1 MTLFALLVAWVEALV
16 SESDDPEKQRELL
29 EMDTDAPTKLAHKL
43 GGEPKF
49 KVSGV
54 QVSALFDSY
63 VQPHGVV

>member
-1 MTLFALLVAWVEALV
+1 M

-49 KVSGV
+49 KVSCGYTHRFKAV
-54 QVSALFDSY
+54 Y
-63 VQPHGVV
+63 VCVWSKQNLITF

>member
-1 MTLFALLVAWVEALV
+1 MRTLFVAWVEALV

-49 KVSGV
+49 KVSYCVPSVGII
-54 QVSALFDSY
+54 
-63 VQPHGVV
+63 